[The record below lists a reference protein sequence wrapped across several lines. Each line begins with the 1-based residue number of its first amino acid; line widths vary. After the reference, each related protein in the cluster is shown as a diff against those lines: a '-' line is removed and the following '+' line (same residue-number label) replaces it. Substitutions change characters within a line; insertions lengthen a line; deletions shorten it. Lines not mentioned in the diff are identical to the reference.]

1 MYEQGFLPEDDGT
14 PLGSA
19 VSLGFHESQ
28 SRLWEN
34 TVGRSQAF
42 WNKFYPELQAAFP
55 GVLDDVSL
63 AQFYK
68 AINKVQP
75 SLIRVEADEVTYNLH
90 VLMRFELEKQLI
102 EGTLAVKDL
111 PDAWNAKV
119 KEYLG
124 IDVPSNAQGC
134 LQDVHWS
141 AGLIGYFPT
150 YSVGTVLAAQLY
162 DAALTQTPGLATDIE
177 NADYSRL
184 LGWMRTN
191 VHHPGRRFLPTEL
204 VEKSC
209 NAPFSAEPYI
219 AYLTTKYGAIYGA

>member
-1 MYEQGFLPEDDGT
+1 
-14 PLGSA
+14 
-19 VSLGFHESQ
+19 
-28 SRLWEN
+28 
-34 TVGRSQAF
+34 
-42 WNKFYPELQAAFP
+42 
-55 GVLDDVSL
+55 
-63 AQFYK
+63 
-68 AINKVQP
+68 
-75 SLIRVEADEVTYNLH
+75 
-90 VLMRFELEKQLI
+90 MRFELEKQLV

-162 DAALTQTPGLATDIE
+162 DAALAQTQGLSADIE
-177 NADYSRL
+177 NADYARL

-191 VHHPGRRFLPTEL
+191 VHHQGQRFLPMEL
-204 VEKSC
+204 VERVC
-209 NAPFSAEPYI
+209 QAPFSAEPYI